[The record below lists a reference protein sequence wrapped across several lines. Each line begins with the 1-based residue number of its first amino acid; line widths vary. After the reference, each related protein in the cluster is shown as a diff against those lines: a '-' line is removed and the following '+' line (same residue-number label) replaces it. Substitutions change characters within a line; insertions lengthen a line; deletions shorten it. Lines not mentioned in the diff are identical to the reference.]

1 MFIFFSDTPKNIK
14 NPLTKQSKYVK
25 RIKAGQRIALTGTPI
40 ENRLADLW
48 SIMDFLNP
56 GHFPGWQ
63 DFQDS
68 FARPIEEKGDARM
81 AALLKSAV
89 GPFMLRRLKT
99 DKGICDELPAK
110 TERIEWCT
118 LTEEQ
123 ATLYQAIVDETLQAI
138 KDNDASRM
146 AVLASITKLKQICN
160 HPSNFLKDSK
170 NLGDRSGKVDRL
182 RDLVKKIVENQESCL
197 IFTQFAEMASL
208 LADDIHKNVPA
219 NVGLLH
225 GGLSRTERDR
235 VVSWFQKSNSPSVL
249 VCSLKAGGTGLNL
262 TAANHVIHFD
272 RWWNP
277 AVENQASDRAHRI
290 GQRKHVF
297 IHTFVTRGTL
307 EEKIEE
313 LLTSKKALAEAIIG
327 RGALDLKALREFF
340 SFKG

>member
-1 MFIFFSDTPKNIK
+1 
-14 NPLTKQSKYVK
+14 
-25 RIKAGQRIALTGTPI
+25 
-40 ENRLADLW
+40 
-48 SIMDFLNP
+48 
-56 GHFPGWQ
+56 
-63 DFQDS
+63 
-68 FARPIEEKGDARM
+68 M

-146 AVLASITKLKQICN
+146 AILASITKLKQICN
-160 HPSNFLKDSK
+160 HPSNFLKDTKS
-170 NLGDRSGKVDRL
+170 LGDRSGKVERL
-182 RDLVKKIVENQESCL
+182 RDIAKKIIENKESC
-197 IFTQFAEMASL
+197 IVFTQFAEMASL
-208 LADDIHKNVPA
+208 LADDVRKHVHA
-219 NVGLLH
+219 NVGLIH
-225 GGLSRTERDR
+225 GGLSRTERDT
-235 VVSWFQKSNSPSVL
+235 VVSWFQKLDSPGIL
-249 VCSLKAGGTGLNL
+249 VCSLKAGGVGLNL
-262 TAANHVIHFD
+262 IAANHVIHFD

-277 AVENQASDRAHRI
+277 AVENQASDRAYRI

-313 LLTSKKALAEAIIG
+313 LLRSKKALAEAIIG
-327 RGALDLKALREFF
+327 KGPLDKKALREFF
-340 SFKG
+340 SFRG